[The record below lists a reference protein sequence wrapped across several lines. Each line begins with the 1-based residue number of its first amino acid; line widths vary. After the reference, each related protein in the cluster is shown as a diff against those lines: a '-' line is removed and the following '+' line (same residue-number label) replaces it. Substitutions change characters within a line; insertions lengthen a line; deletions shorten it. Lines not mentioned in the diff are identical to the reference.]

1 VTSGGGDV
9 AGFFAPASDFPV
21 PGSAAE
27 DAPGNVSAA
36 SKVAK
41 GSWCAVASGFP
52 LRNRG
57 RLGSVIV
64 SSVAF
69 ADADG
74 DEEAGGEVFAGSA
87 VAAGFVVA
95 DGFGGV
101 GELLAGGG
109 ALVLGAG
116 VGAGDAEVF
125 AGFCSSFLFVS
136 LF

>member
-1 VTSGGGDV
+1 AKRFAVLGGSGV
-9 AGFFAPASDFPV
+9 Y
-21 PGSAAE
+21 
-27 DAPGNVSAA
+27 
-36 SKVAK
+36 
-41 GSWCAVASGFP
+41 SWCAVASGFP

-101 GELLAGGG
+101 GELLAGGR
-109 ALVLGAG
+109 ALVL
-116 VGAGDAEVF
+116 GAGDAEVF